1 MRPSVSL
8 LATTILTIPLWTM
21 GFVHAWPMRHPRPR
35 SMRGIRIEEQH
46 WDFPDI
52 TARGQTYRVMAFDG
66 HTHTAFSRDA
76 VHPIADF
83 MWLAETRDL
92 DMIVITDHGAT
103 AARRYLDR
111 EYRGPVSVVIG
122 AEIGGSFG
130 HAVVYGL
137 SEGTDMST
145 ESMQAVG
152 DHVHPDGAVVVL
164 AHPGWWIGRNTWNPR
179 RWMQYDALRRG
190 GIGDDID
197 ALELWSQVYWH
208 RSRLLINDWAQLLD
222 QHLYVPIVGN
232 SDFHRALSHQMG
244 IPRNACLCP
253 LNEDGTLRGT
263 PQECLLSAV
272 REGRLYVTDGP
283 TIDLQVAGRIPGEI
297 VPVLPHTLLPVVV
310 RAMAPEGGEVHV
322 YVGSE
327 IHTRLAL
334 SPGVALEERFVVP
347 VPEGDSYVR
356 VEIARLSNTEDEP
369 PFSLLTN
376 PIRIDVL
383 PSRDDG
389 WRGPDEGELPGPEGF
404 TRREMLAAHQ
414 CEMRQLMSR
423 DGQ

>member
-1 MRPSVSL
+1 
-8 LATTILTIPLWTM
+8 
-21 GFVHAWPMRHPRPR
+21 
-35 SMRGIRIEEQH
+35 MRGIRIEEQH

-52 TARGQTYRVMAFDG
+52 TARGQTYRVMTFDG

-92 DMIVITDHGAT
+92 DMVVITDHGAT
-103 AARRYLDR
+103 SARRHLDR
-111 EYRGPVSVVIG
+111 HYHGPVAPVIG
-122 AEIGGSFG
+122 SEIGGSFG

-137 SEGTDMST
+137 ATDVDLST

-152 DHVHPDGAVVVL
+152 DHVHGGGGVVVL
-164 AHPGWWIGRNTWNPR
+164 AHPGWWIGTNSFNPR

-190 GIGDDID
+190 GIGDEID

-208 RSRLLINDWAQLLD
+208 RSRLLVNDWAALLD
-222 QHLYVPIVGN
+222 QGLYVPIVGN
-232 SDFHRALSHQMG
+232 SDFHRALSHQLG

-253 LNEDGTLRGT
+253 LERDGSLRGS
-263 PQECLLSAV
+263 PQQCLLSAV
-272 REGRLYVTDGP
+272 REGRLFVTDGP
-283 TIDLQVAGRIPGEI
+283 SVDLQLAGRIPGEI
-297 VPVLPHTLLPVVV
+297 VPSLPHTLLPVVV
-310 RAMAPEGGEVHV
+310 RAMAPEGGELQL
-322 YVGSE
+322 YVGST
-327 IHTRLAL
+327 IHTRFAL
-334 SPGVALEERFVVP
+334 SPGVAREEHLVVA

-356 VEIARLSNTEDEP
+356 VEIARLAQTEDEP

-383 PSRDDG
+383 PARDDG

-404 TRREMLAAHQ
+404 SRRELLAEHQ
-414 CEMRQLMSR
+414 REMRQLMRR
-423 DGQ
+423 DAP

>member
-1 MRPSVSL
+1 
-8 LATTILTIPLWTM
+8 
-21 GFVHAWPMRHPRPR
+21 
-35 SMRGIRIEEQH
+35 MRGIRIEEQH
-46 WDFPDI
+46 WDFPNI

-66 HTHTAFSRDA
+66 HAHTAFSRDA
-76 VHPIADF
+76 IHPIADF
-83 MWLAETRDL
+83 MWLAETNDL

-111 EYRGPVSVVIG
+111 EYRGPVAAIIG
-122 AEIGGSFG
+122 SEVGGSFG

-137 SEGTDMST
+137 QESTDLST
-145 ESMQAVG
+145 ESMDALG
-152 DHVHPDGAVVVL
+152 HRVHEDGGVVVL

-208 RSRLLINDWAQLLD
+208 RSRLLIDDWSQLLD

-232 SDFHRALSHQMG
+232 SDFHRAYSHQLG

-263 PQECLLSAV
+263 AQECLLSAV

-283 TIDLQVAGRIPGEI
+283 TADLQVAGRIPGEI
-297 VPVLPHTLLPVVV
+297 VPALPHSLLPVVV
-310 RAMAPEGGEVHV
+310 RAMAPEGGELQL
-322 YVGSE
+322 YVGNA
-327 IHTRLAL
+327 IYTRLAL
-334 SPGVALEERFVVP
+334 TPGVALEEELVIP

-356 VEIARLSNTEDEP
+356 IEIARLTNTEEEP

-376 PIRIDVL
+376 PVRIDVL
-383 PSRDDG
+383 PGRTDG
-389 WRGPDEGELPGPEGF
+389 WRGPDEGEIAGPEGF
-404 TRREMLAAHQ
+404 SRRELLNEHHR
-414 CEMRQLMSR
+414 EMRQLTSR